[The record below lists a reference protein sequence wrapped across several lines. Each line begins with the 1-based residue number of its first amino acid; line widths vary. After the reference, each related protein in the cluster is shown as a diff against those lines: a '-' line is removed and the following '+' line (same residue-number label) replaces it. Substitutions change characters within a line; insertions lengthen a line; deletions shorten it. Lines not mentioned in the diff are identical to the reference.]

1 MATSAARL
9 TANAT
14 NSQHSTGPRT
24 EEGKARSSQNATK
37 HGLSAREVIIAPGEH
52 EEFQQLLADF
62 QTEIKPQGAIQQSLF
77 DELVAAAWNLR
88 RARRMEAELC
98 TGMEYRDLLASDDL
112 QTKLDRIAR
121 HKTRIERTFHR
132 CLKELKALQTNAF
145 LQIALPRPIR
155 ENTLPLA
162 SANEITKRTQY
173 LDQHDPLSAR
183 VLRQRLTGPPP
194 IAQKEMGAGS
204 AC

>member
-1 MATSAARL
+1 MSASPAQL
-9 TANAT
+9 AANAA

-52 EEFQQLLADF
+52 EEFQQLLTDF
-62 QTEIKPQGAIQQSLF
+62 KIEIKPQGAIQQSLF

-98 TGMEYRDLLASDDL
+98 TGIEYRDLLASDDL
-112 QTKLDRIAR
+112 QTKLDRLAR

-145 LQIALPRPIR
+145 LQLTLPRPIR
-155 ENTLPLA
+155 ENILPLA

-173 LDQHDPLSAR
+173 LDQHDPLGAR

>member
-52 EEFQQLLADF
+52 EEFQQLLTDF
-62 QTEIKPQGAIQQSLF
+62 KIDIKPQGAIQQSLF

-98 TGMEYRDLLASDDL
+98 TGIEYRDLLASDDL
-112 QTKLDRIAR
+112 QTKLDRLAR

-145 LQIALPRPIR
+145 LQLTLPRPIR
-155 ENTLPLA
+155 ENILPLA